1 MESYEAISRGSR
13 RLFIRR
19 AMLTIVLLLVV
30 GVPLLFY
37 AVRRFERA
45 ATFYPV
51 AFDGGPTWR
60 LPRGADD
67 VWIRT
72 RGGVRLHG
80 WLVRTQADAPAATV
94 VYFHGN
100 GGNLSYVGWLAE
112 ELAGRGFDVL
122 LFDYKGYGRS
132 EGVTADE
139 RSLYEDADTVYE
151 YLTAEGGRPPE
162 RLILYGQSLGAAVAV
177 DLASRRPCGAL
188 ILESGLSS
196 ASDVAALLIPWSP
209 RFLHRMGRNRL
220 DAARKLARVE
230 RPVLVAHGERDDI
243 IPVEQ
248 GRALYE
254 AAREPKRLIIVPR
267 AGHNNLVATGGDAYL
282 DTLAE
287 FICSSVDGPDGAGAP

>member
-1 MESYEAISRGSR
+1 MESYDAISRGSR

-19 AMLTIVLLLVV
+19 AMLTLVLLLVV

-60 LPRGADD
+60 LPRGAED
-67 VWIRT
+67 VWIKT
-72 RGGVRLHG
+72 PGGVRLHG
-80 WLVRTQADAPAATV
+80 WLVRTQGGASAATV

-139 RSLYEDADTVYE
+139 RSLYEDADAVYE
-151 YLTAEGGRPPE
+151 YLTVEQGRPPD
-162 RLILYGQSLGAAVAV
+162 RLVLYGQSLGTAVFAGMLGV
-177 DLASRRPCGAL
+177 TAFGLIFTPVFYVLCRKFGKPLMQSDRPPA
-188 ILESGLSS
+188 
-196 ASDVAALLIPWSP
+196 PP
-209 RFLHRMGRNRL
+209 T
-220 DAARKLARVE
+220 
-230 RPVLVAHGERDDI
+230 PV
-243 IPVEQ
+243 P
-248 GRALYE
+248 
-254 AAREPKRLIIVPR
+254 
-267 AGHNNLVATGGDAYL
+267 
-282 DTLAE
+282 AE
-287 FICSSVDGPDGAGAP
+287 